1 MKNNALTALG
11 ILVTVAACGYD
22 SPKPSAIDDSV
33 SSAISAEDANVIVV
47 NISDPLPVKS
57 ARLIDPAGIATDAFA
72 IDTSRNTYFERRS
85 GSYGPNVGVGIG
97 GGSNGGVSTG
107 IGIGIPLFGSGS
119 SSGSSTTHLVTD
131 SRIRVRVNDMAAYR
145 ANWQRYKLAVDLDNG
160 VRRRSFEMTPPAPR

>member
-1 MKNNALTALG
+1 MKNKALTALG
-11 ILVTVAACGYD
+11 ILLAVAACGYD
-22 SPKPSAIDDSV
+22 SPQPSGIDESV
-33 SSAISAEDANVIVV
+33 SSSISAEDANVIVI

-72 IDTSRNTYFERRS
+72 IDTSRNTYSQR
-85 GSYGPNVGVGIG
+85 GSYGPNVGVGVA

-119 SSGSSTTHLVTD
+119 GGTATHRITD

-160 VRRRSFEMTPPAPR
+160 VSRRSFQMVPPAPR